1 MILSEGYA
9 GKPISWNFLMELI
22 HALKS
27 VSLVEYMF
35 TNNFYWRV
43 WSVESPTSE
52 MRVMMIIPQGVQY
65 SLFCYSKM
73 VSGPLIIPLL
83 LNRLTLDKQKRVI
96 VIFWQLYST
105 PKSL

>member
-1 MILSEGYA
+1 
-9 GKPISWNFLMELI
+9 
-22 HALKS
+22 
-27 VSLVEYMF
+27 
-35 TNNFYWRV
+35 
-43 WSVESPTSE
+43 
-52 MRVMMIIPQGVQY
+52 MIIPQGVQY

-83 LNRLTLDKQKRVI
+83 LNRLTLEKQKRVI